1 MRELSI
7 FVDEAGQQDMSDG
20 YYLLTLVVHDQSVP
34 IVEHVEEYERQLR
47 GRASPTSRSTW
58 SACSMATGTTTGW
71 IPT

>member
-1 MRELSI
+1 MRELST

-20 YYLLTLVVHDQSVP
+20 YYLLSLVVHDQSVT

-47 GRASPTSRSTW
+47 AGGPPTSRFTW
-58 SACSMATGTTTGW
+58 SACSMATETTTGW